1 MKHHL
6 NALLAATLLLSGAAA
21 TAPLDDLLQR
31 YCKYDLDGDGTAEI
45 ERLKPMDFEKTEG
58 VTGGLPLLVLVE
70 ERLLAHIPK
79 SKLTATDL
87 RARLQQFSR
96 DLTRE
101 GWSPRFVLARVYSG
115 PEHQD
120 GRTLLA
126 LRRLLIDVRAAQP
139 GFAGVVL
146 VGSFPEALLVRRWIW
161 HRRALHNMKIGA
173 VKVASRT
180 PYLRMVPEIIAERAE
195 LVLADLDGQWEA
207 VYRRGPVSL
216 ASLGL
221 LPQEGWPEEWPSEGG
236 SYSSPHFNHTHRK
249 LEDIFW
255 IEDDRWTVTKAGQT
269 LTATTFPALRHPE
282 LADVDRGSNN
292 PIARPEII
300 VSRINA
306 RHIAVSPRPGF
317 VDQSGRPQTMSAD
330 QKLSL
335 KIEHF
340 WRRDP
345 ALERRILVDYF
356 DRNHRFRTGRSRGH
370 RFRAA
375 AVTYGSRG
383 EFSAASLAKYLAA
396 TSPAFEAPVVKN
408 NANILEYVRWLRAP
422 AVLRGIMAH
431 SSPWNSAFSGKY
443 SVEALEAET
452 GPPWRWALAENE
464 KAPKDTVR
472 HTYVPTFRQQ
482 RGHADLYLHRTLWEN
497 GVLGNAGA
505 SLYIHPGCQLNS
517 PNGASTLPY
526 SHAHYGSW
534 QTAEGV
540 LFFLNGLA
548 VVSRA
553 KVFYDWPRGFP
564 SELAK
569 PGAVLGSGWVRYFQE
584 EANDAKLAARVAS
597 CKRSYTWSVIGDW
610 TLRLKYEP
618 RSGDATSAR

>member
-1 MKHHL
+1 MKHL
-6 NALLAATLLLSGAAA
+6 LSALLTAAVLLSGAGGA
-21 TAPLDDLLQR
+21 TPLDDLLQR
-31 YCKYDLDGDGTAEI
+31 YCGYDMDGDGIVEI
-45 ERLKPMDFEKTEG
+45 ERLKPMGFGEVERA
-58 VTGGLPLLVLVE
+58 GGGRLVLVLVE
-70 ERLLAHIPK
+70 ERLQSHIPG
-79 SKLTATDL
+79 SKLMAEGL
-87 RARLQQFSR
+87 RARLRQFCH
-96 DLTRE
+96 DLGRE
-101 GWSPRFVLARVYSG
+101 GWSPRFVEAKVYSG

-126 LRRLLIDVRAAQP
+126 LRRLLMDVRAAQP
-139 GFAGVVL
+139 DFAGVVL
-146 VGSFPEALLVRRWIW
+146 VGSFPEALLARRWIW
-161 HRRALHNMKIGA
+161 HRRALRSMKIGGI
-173 VKVASRT
+173 KVARRT

-195 LVLADLDGQWEA
+195 LVLADLDGKWEA
-207 VYRRGPVSL
+207 IYRRGPVSL
-216 ASLGL
+216 ASLGV
-221 LPQEGWPEEWPSEGG
+221 LPKDDWPKEWPSEGG
-236 SYSSPHFNHTHRK
+236 SYSSPLFNHTHKK

-255 IEDDRWTVTKAGQT
+255 IEDDRWTVTTADKT
-269 LTATTFPALRHPE
+269 LTVTTFPALCHPE
-282 LADVDRGSNN
+282 LADADRKLSN
-292 PIARPEII
+292 PIARPDII

-306 RHIAVSPRPGF
+306 RHIAVNPRPGF
-317 VDQSGRPQTMSAD
+317 VDESGRPQTVTTG

-335 KIEHF
+335 KIERF
-340 WRRDP
+340 WQRDP

-356 DRNHRFRTGRSRGH
+356 DRNHRFRTGRSKGH

-396 TSPAFEAPVVKN
+396 ASPAFEAPVAKN
-408 NANILEYVRWLRAP
+408 NANILEYVRWLREP

-452 GPPWRWALAENE
+452 GPPWRWALTGSEAGPE
-464 KAPKDTVR
+464 DTVR
-472 HTYVPTFRQQ
+472 HAYVPTFRQQ
-482 RGHADLYLHRTLWEN
+482 DGKADLYLHRTLWEN
-497 GVLGNAGA
+497 GVLRDTGV

-517 PNGASTLPY
+517 PNGASRLPY
-526 SHAHYGSW
+526 DHDHYGSW

-569 PGAVLGSGWVRYFQE
+569 PGAVFGSGWMRYFQE
-584 EANDAKLAARVAS
+584 ESNDAKLASQVAG

-610 TLRLKYEP
+610 TLRLAYDP
-618 RSGDATSAR
+618 LSGD